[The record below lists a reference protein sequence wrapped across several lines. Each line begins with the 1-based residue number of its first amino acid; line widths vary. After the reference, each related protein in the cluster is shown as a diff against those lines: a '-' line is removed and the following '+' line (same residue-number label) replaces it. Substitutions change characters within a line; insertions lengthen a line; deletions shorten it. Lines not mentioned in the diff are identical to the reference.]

1 MHIDVIPVNL
11 QLAKSDAFQNAI
23 MKYKEKL
30 NDLEFYKTRVEV
42 RIMSRM

>member
-1 MHIDVIPVNL
+1 MHIDMTPVNL
-11 QLAKSDAFQNAI
+11 QLAKSDAFQNEI

-42 RIMSRM
+42 CKM